1 VTSKNPVGHAGLQ
14 LVVIERLIDILHCA
28 NKFDRRCTDIEGRGT
43 KRMLDKFAIAA
54 ALQETGTLLEIR
66 GGNDYF
72 KARAYKAGARAVAE
86 LATDIGELVRQR
98 RLTEIKGVGNALAA
112 QIAELYTTGNSSFLE
127 KLRQELPAGI
137 IELSQV
143 PGLNLKKIEKL
154 HEALGIASVA
164 DLRAAA
170 EAGKIRDL
178 KGFGAKT
185 EQRILES
192 IDKFENRSERILSL
206 HARRLAERIIEYMQP
221 ARGLISIEPAGSLRR
236 WKETVGTVRLVAAG
250 EKPASLIQHFRRYPP
265 IIKIEDGTEKSVC
278 TARLPEGIKVELT
291 AVRPAEYVTTLF
303 QATGSVAH
311 LKHLTTVANSAG
323 KRSNKRG
330 SSPTV
335 REGSPTLKSEH
346 DIYETLGMQYVPP
359 ELREDEGEIEAALK
373 KKLPPDLITIED
385 IQGMIHCHT
394 VYSDGR
400 NTVAEMA
407 HAAEALGMKYLTITD
422 HSPTASYAGGLTV
435 DRLKRQWDEIDETQE
450 KVKIKLLKGTESDI
464 TQKGA
469 LDYPDRILEKF
480 DVIVASI
487 HARYKMDEDQMT
499 QRIVS
504 AMKQPVF
511 KIWGHAL
518 GRLIQRRPPFAC
530 RVEEILDVIAES
542 RAAIEINGDPH
553 RLDMEPRWLREARK
567 RKIKFVISTDAHSTR
582 DMLNL
587 KFGVGIARRGWVRRG
602 EVLNT
607 STVDKFK
614 KTVRPSEGV

>member
-1 VTSKNPVGHAGLQ
+1 
-14 LVVIERLIDILHCA
+14 
-28 NKFDRRCTDIEGRGT
+28 
-43 KRMLDKFAIAA
+43 MLDKFAIAA

-112 QIAELYTTGNSSFLE
+112 QIAELYTTGESSFLE
-127 KLRQELPAGI
+127 KLKQELPAGI

-143 PGLNLKKIEKL
+143 PGLTLKKIEKL
-154 HEALGIASVA
+154 HEALGVTSVA
-164 DLRAAA
+164 DLRATC
-170 EAGKIRDL
+170 EAGKVRDL

-221 ARGLISIEPAGSLRR
+221 ARGLISIEAAGSLRR

-265 IIKIEDGTEKSVC
+265 IIKIEDEVEKNVC
-278 TARLPEGIKVELT
+278 VAKLPEGIKVELT
-291 AVRPAEYVTTLF
+291 VVRPAEYVTTLF
-303 QATGSVAH
+303 QTTGSLAH
-311 LKHLTTVANSAG
+311 LKHLNTIANSDH
-323 KRSNKRG
+323 KRG
-330 SSPTV
+330 SK
-335 REGSPTLKSEH
+335 RGSATLKSEQE
-346 DIYETLGMQYVPP
+346 IYRAHGMQYVPP
-359 ELREDEGEIEAALK
+359 ELREDVGEIEAALK
-373 KKLPPDLITIED
+373 KKLPTDLITIED
-385 IQGMIHCHT
+385 IQGMVHCHT

-400 NTVAEMA
+400 NTVVEMA

-499 QRIVS
+499 RRIVS

-587 KFGVGIARRGWVRRG
+587 KFGVGIARRGWVRRS
-602 EVLNT
+602 EVLN
-607 STVDKFK
+607 SLNVGGFQKA
-614 KTVRPSEGV
+614 VRPAR

>member
-1 VTSKNPVGHAGLQ
+1 
-14 LVVIERLIDILHCA
+14 
-28 NKFDRRCTDIEGRGT
+28 
-43 KRMLDKFAIAA
+43 MLDKFAIAA
-54 ALQETGTLLEIR
+54 ALQETGALLEIK

-112 QIAELYTTGNSSFLE
+112 QIAELYNTGSSSFLE
-127 KLRQELPAGI
+127 KLKQELPAGI

-143 PGLNLKKIEKL
+143 PGLNLKKIEQL
-154 HEALGIASVA
+154 HQALDIANVA
-164 DLRAAA
+164 DLKAAC
-170 EAGKIRDL
+170 EAGKVREL

-192 IDKFENRSERILSL
+192 IDKFENRSERIHIH
-206 HARRLAERIIEYMQP
+206 HALRIANRITEYMQTAP
-221 ARGLISIEPAGSLRR
+221 GLTNIDAAGSLRR

-250 EKPASLIQHFRRYPP
+250 ARPASLINHFLRYPL
-265 IIKIEDGTEKSVC
+265 ITKTESQTKSVC
-278 TARLPEGIKVELT
+278 TVTLAEGAKVELT
-291 AVRPAEYVTTLF
+291 AVPPSEYTAALF
-303 QATGSVAH
+303 NATGSAAH
-311 LKHLTTVANSAG
+311 IERLTAI
-323 KRSNKRG
+323 RG

-335 REGSPTLKSEH
+335 REGVSSSIKNEE
-346 DIYETLGMQYVPP
+346 DIYHRLKMQYIPP
-359 ELREDEGEIEAALK
+359 ELRENTGEIEAAHK
-373 KKLPPDLITIED
+373 KKLPDDLVMLED

-400 NTVAEMA
+400 NTVEEMA

-422 HSPTASYAGGLTV
+422 HSPTASYAGGVTI

-450 KVKIKLLKGTESDI
+450 RVKIKLLKGTESDI
-464 TQKGA
+464 TAKGA

-480 DVIVASI
+480 DIIVASI
-487 HARYKMDEDQMT
+487 HARYKMDEEQMT
-499 QRIVS
+499 RRIVS

-518 GRLIQRRPPFAC
+518 GRLIERRPPFAC

-542 RAAIEINGDPH
+542 RAAIEINGDPY
-553 RLDMEPRWLREARK
+553 RLDMEPRWIREARK

-582 DMLNL
+582 DMNNL
-587 KFGVGIARRGWVRRG
+587 KFGIGIARRGWVRRA
-602 EVLNT
+602 EVHEHSRAL
-607 STVDKFK
+607 
-614 KTVRPSEGV
+614 GA

>member
-1 VTSKNPVGHAGLQ
+1 
-14 LVVIERLIDILHCA
+14 
-28 NKFDRRCTDIEGRGT
+28 
-43 KRMLDKFAIAA
+43 MLDKFAIAA
-54 ALQETGTLLEIR
+54 ALQETGTLLEIK

-72 KARAYKAGARAVAE
+72 KARAYKAGARSVAE
-86 LATDIGELVRQR
+86 LGTDIGELVRQR

-112 QIAELYTTGNSSFLE
+112 QIAELYNTGKSSFLE
-127 KLRQELPAGI
+127 TLKEELPAGI

-154 HEALGIASVA
+154 HQAVGITSVA
-164 DLRAAA
+164 DLRAACA
-170 EAGKIRDL
+170 AGKVREL

-185 EQRILES
+185 EQKILES
-192 IDKFENRSERILSL
+192 IDKFENRSERLLLL
-206 HARRLAERIIEYMQP
+206 HASRIADRIIEYLRP
-221 ARGLISIEPAGSLRR
+221 SPGLINIEVAGAVRR
-236 WKETVGTVRLVAAG
+236 WKETVGTIRLVAG
-250 EKPASLIQHFRRYPP
+250 SRQPAALIDYFRRYPL
-265 IIKIEDGTEKSVC
+265 ITKVEAATRTTCVV
-278 TARLPEGIKVELT
+278 RLAEGAKVELT
-291 AVRPAEYVTTLF
+291 VARPAEYMMTLF

-311 LKHLTTVANSAG
+311 LERLSAIAQNG
-323 KRSNKRG
+323 QGSKRRG
-330 SSPTV
+330 PTV
-335 REGSPTLKSEH
+335 REGSSSIKSEQ
-346 DIYETLGMQYVPP
+346 DIYRHLGMQYVPP
-359 ELREDEGEIEAALK
+359 ELREDAGEIEAAQK
-373 KKLPPDLITIED
+373 KKLPADLVTIED
-385 IQGMIHCHT
+385 LQGMVHCHT
-394 VYSDGR
+394 TYSDGR
-400 NTVAEMA
+400 NSVAEMA

-422 HSPTASYAGGLTV
+422 HSPTASYAGGLTI

-450 KVKIKLLKGTESDI
+450 KVKIRLLKGTESDI

-480 DVIVASI
+480 DIIVASI

-499 QRIVS
+499 RRIVS
-504 AMKQPVF
+504 AMKLPVF

-567 RKIKFVISTDAHSTR
+567 RKIKFVISTDAHSTS

-607 STVDKFK
+607 LSVSAFQKA
-614 KTVRPSEGV
+614 VSPAR

>member
-1 VTSKNPVGHAGLQ
+1 
-14 LVVIERLIDILHCA
+14 
-28 NKFDRRCTDIEGRGT
+28 
-43 KRMLDKFAIAA
+43 MLDKFAIAA
-54 ALQETGTLLEIR
+54 ALQETGTLLEIK

-72 KARAYKAGARAVAE
+72 KARAYKAGARSIAE

-112 QIAELYTTGNSSFLE
+112 QIAELYNTGKSSFLE
-127 KLRQELPAGI
+127 KLRQELPSGI

-154 HEALGIASVA
+154 HEALGISSVA
-164 DLRAAA
+164 DLRAAC
-170 EAGKIRDL
+170 EAGTIREL

-221 ARGLISIEPAGSLRR
+221 VRGLTQIEAAGSLRR

-250 EKPASLIQHFRRYPP
+250 SKPAALIEHFRRYPP
-265 IIKIEDGTEKSVC
+265 IIKIDSAEKNVC

-291 AVRPAEYVTTLF
+291 AVRAAEYATALF
-303 QATGSVAH
+303 QATGSLAH
-311 LKHLTTVANSAG
+311 LERVAAIANGRTTGDNG
-323 KRSNKRG
+323 RG

-335 REGSPTLKSEH
+335 REGSPLLKSEP
-346 DIYETLGMQYVPP
+346 DIYQHLGMQYVPP
-359 ELREDEGEIEAALK
+359 ELREDTGEIEAALK
-373 KKLPPDLITIED
+373 KKLPTDLITIED
-385 IQGMIHCHT
+385 IQGMVHCHT
-394 VYSDGR
+394 TYSDGR
-400 NTVAEMA
+400 NTVEEMA
-407 HAAEALGMKYLTITD
+407 LAAEALGMKYLTITD

-435 DRLKRQWDEIDETQE
+435 DRLKRQWEEIDETQA

-464 TQKGA
+464 TQKGL

-487 HARYKMDEDQMT
+487 HARYKMDEEQMT
-499 QRIVS
+499 RRIVS
-504 AMKQPVF
+504 AMQVPVF

-542 RAAIEINGDPH
+542 RAAVEINGDPH

-607 STVDKFK
+607 LSVGGFQKA
-614 KTVRPSEGV
+614 VRPAG

>member
-1 VTSKNPVGHAGLQ
+1 
-14 LVVIERLIDILHCA
+14 
-28 NKFDRRCTDIEGRGT
+28 
-43 KRMLDKFAIAA
+43 MLDKFAIAA

-86 LATDIGELVRQR
+86 LATDIGDLVRQR

-112 QIAELYTTGNSSFLE
+112 QIAELYTTGKSSFLE

-154 HEALGIASVA
+154 NEALGVASVA

-170 EAGKIRDL
+170 EAGEIRDL

-192 IDKFENRSERILSL
+192 IDKFENRSERLLSL

-265 IIKIEDGTEKSVC
+265 IIQIEPDEEKNVC
-278 TARLPEGIKVELT
+278 VARLPEGVKVEFI
-291 AVRPAEYVTTLF
+291 AVRPTDYVATF
-303 QATGSVAH
+303 FRATGSKEH
-311 LKHLTTVANSAG
+311 LRRLTRMAAG
-323 KRSNKRG
+323 KGGG
-330 SSPTV
+330 SSTM
-335 REGSPTLKSEH
+335 RKDLARIKSEA
-346 DIYETLGMQYVPP
+346 DIYKAFGMQYVPP
-359 ELREDEGEIEAALK
+359 ELREDEGELQAALK
-373 KKLPPDLITIED
+373 KKLPKDLITIED
-385 IQGMIHCHT
+385 IQGMVHCHT

-499 QRIVS
+499 RRIVS
-504 AMKQPVF
+504 AMKQPVY

-607 STVDKFK
+607 LTVDKFRNV
-614 KTVRPSEGV
+614 VRPSANRRYAKGV

>member
-1 VTSKNPVGHAGLQ
+1 
-14 LVVIERLIDILHCA
+14 
-28 NKFDRRCTDIEGRGT
+28 
-43 KRMLDKFAIAA
+43 MLDKFAIAA
-54 ALQETGTLLEIR
+54 ALQETGALLEIK

-72 KARAYKAGARAVAE
+72 KARAYKAGARSIAE
-86 LATDIGELVRQR
+86 LTDDIGELVRQR

-112 QIAELYTTGNSSFLE
+112 QIAELYNTGRSSFLD
-127 KLRQELPAGI
+127 KLKQELPSGI
-137 IELSQV
+137 LELSQV

-154 HEALGIASVA
+154 HQELGIGSVA
-164 DLRAAA
+164 DLKAAC
-170 EAGKIRDL
+170 EAGKIREL

-192 IDKFENRSERILSL
+192 IGKYYNRGERILLL
-206 HARRLAERIIEYMQP
+206 HALRIADRILEYMQTAP
-221 ARGLISIEPAGSLRR
+221 GLASIDAAGSIRR
-236 WKETVGTVRLVAAG
+236 WKETVSTIRIVAAG
-250 EKPASLIQHFRRYPP
+250 ARPAALTEHFRRYP
-265 IIKIEDGTEKSVC
+265 IITKIESEAKTVC
-278 TARLPEGIKVELT
+278 TVRLAEGPRVELT
-291 AVRPAEYVTTLF
+291 AVRPDEYTLALF
-303 QATGSVAH
+303 QATGSPAH
-311 LKHLTTVANSAG
+311 LEGLAPQAEARPSGRAPRARGKAETVKA
-323 KRSNKRG
+323 
-330 SSPTV
+330 SSSIET
-335 REGSPTLKSEH
+335 EA
-346 DIYETLGMQYVPP
+346 DIYRHFGMQYIPP
-359 ELREDEGEIEAALK
+359 ELRENTGEIEAALK
-373 KKLPPDLITIED
+373 HKLPEDLITLPD

-400 NTVAEMA
+400 NTVEEMA
-407 HAAEALGMKYLTITD
+407 RAAEGLGMKYLTITD

-435 DRLKRQWDEIDETQE
+435 DRLRRQWDEIDETQE

-464 TQKGA
+464 TAKGL

-480 DVIVASI
+480 DIIVASI

-499 QRIVS
+499 RRIVS

-567 RKIKFVISTDAHSTR
+567 RKIKFVISTDAHSIR
-582 DMLNL
+582 DMYNL
-587 KFGVGIARRGWVRRG
+587 KFGIGIARRGWVRRG

-607 STVDKFK
+607 LS
-614 KTVRPSEGV
+614 VRSFQKAVNPAAAR

>member
-1 VTSKNPVGHAGLQ
+1 
-14 LVVIERLIDILHCA
+14 
-28 NKFDRRCTDIEGRGT
+28 
-43 KRMLDKFAIAA
+43 MLDKFAIAT
-54 ALQETGTLLEIR
+54 ALQETGTLLEIK

-72 KARAYKAGARAVAE
+72 KARAYKAGARSVAE
-86 LATDIGELVRQR
+86 LAGDIGELVRQR

-112 QIAELYTTGNSSFLE
+112 QIAELYNTGKSSFLE
-127 KLRQELPAGI
+127 KLKEELPAGI

-154 HEALGIASVA
+154 HQALGITSVA
-164 DLRAAA
+164 DLRAACA
-170 EAGKIRDL
+170 AGKVRDL

-185 EQRILES
+185 EQKILES
-192 IDKFENRSERILSL
+192 IDKFENRSERLLIL
-206 HARRLAERIIEYMQP
+206 HAWRIADRLIEYMQP
-221 ARGLISIEPAGSLRR
+221 VGGLLTIEAAGSLRR

-250 EKPASLIQHFRRYPP
+250 KQPAALIEHFRRYPL
-265 IIKIEDGTEKSVC
+265 ITSIESEARNVC
-278 TARLPEGIKVELT
+278 TARLPEGAKVELT
-291 AVRPAEYVTTLF
+291 AVRPADFVATLF
-303 QATGSVAH
+303 QATGSAAH
-311 LKHLTTVANSAG
+311 LERLTTIANGAS
-323 KRSNKRG
+323 KRG
-330 SSPTV
+330 SNPQQIKT
-335 REGSPTLKSEH
+335 EQ
-346 DIYETLGMQYVPP
+346 DIYRVLGMQYVPP
-359 ELREDEGEIEAALK
+359 ELREDAGEIEAAQK
-373 KKLPPDLITIED
+373 KKLPTDLITIED
-385 IQGMIHCHT
+385 LQGMVHCHT
-394 VYSDGR
+394 TYSDGR
-400 NTVAEMA
+400 NSVAEMA

-422 HSPTASYAGGLTV
+422 HSPTASYAGGLTI

-450 KVKIKLLKGTESDI
+450 QVKIRLLKGTESDI
-464 TQKGA
+464 TQRGA

-480 DVIVASI
+480 DIIVASI

-499 QRIVS
+499 RRIVS

-607 STVDKFK
+607 LSVTAFQKA
-614 KTVRPSEGV
+614 VRPSR

>member
-1 VTSKNPVGHAGLQ
+1 
-14 LVVIERLIDILHCA
+14 
-28 NKFDRRCTDIEGRGT
+28 
-43 KRMLDKFAIAA
+43 MLDKYGIAA
-54 ALQETGTLLEIR
+54 ALQETGTLLEIK
-66 GGNDYF
+66 GGDDYF

-86 LATDIGELVRQR
+86 LAADIGELVRQR

-112 QIAELYTTGNSSFLE
+112 QIAELYNTSKSSFLE
-127 KLRQELPAGI
+127 KLRQELPSGI

-143 PGLNLKKIEKL
+143 PGLNLKKIETL
-154 HEALGIASVA
+154 HQALGIASVA
-164 DLRAAA
+164 DLRAAC
-170 EAGKIRDL
+170 EAGKIREL

-185 EQRILES
+185 EQGILES
-192 IDKFENRSERILSL
+192 IAKFENRSERLLIL
-206 HARRLAERIIEYMQP
+206 HARRIADRIIEYMQP
-221 ARGLISIEPAGSLRR
+221 VRGLISIEPAGSLRR

-250 EKPASLIQHFRRYPP
+250 KQPAALIEHFRRYPL
-265 IIKIEDGTEKSVC
+265 ITSIESEARNVCSV
-278 TARLPEGIKVELT
+278 RLPEGAKVELT
-291 AVRPAEYVTTLF
+291 AVRPAEYVMTLF
-303 QATGSVAH
+303 QATGSPSH
-311 LKHLTTVANSAG
+311 LNRLTTIANGGSA
-323 KRSNKRG
+323 RG

-335 REGSPTLKSEH
+335 REGSPTIKSEA
-346 DIYETLGMQYVPP
+346 DIYNHFGMQHVPP

-373 KKLPPDLITIED
+373 KKLPTDLITIED
-385 IQGMIHCHT
+385 IQGMVHCHT
-394 VYSDGR
+394 TYSDGR
-400 NTVAEMA
+400 NSVAEMA

-422 HSPTASYAGGLTV
+422 HSPTASYAGGLTI
-435 DRLKRQWDEIDETQE
+435 DRLKRQWDEIDETQD

-480 DVIVASI
+480 DIIVASI

-499 QRIVS
+499 RRIVS

-567 RKIKFVISTDAHSTR
+567 RKIKFVISTDAHSVS

-607 STVDKFK
+607 LSVSAFQKA
-614 KTVRPSEGV
+614 VRPSL

>member
-1 VTSKNPVGHAGLQ
+1 
-14 LVVIERLIDILHCA
+14 
-28 NKFDRRCTDIEGRGT
+28 
-43 KRMLDKFAIAA
+43 MLDKFAIAA
-54 ALQETGTLLEIR
+54 ALQETGALLEIK

-86 LATDIGELVRQR
+86 LATDIGDLVAQR

-112 QIAELYTTGNSSFLE
+112 QIAELYNTGKSAFLE
-127 KLRQELPAGI
+127 QLRNELPAGI

-154 HEALGIASVA
+154 HQALGIASVA
-164 DLRAAA
+164 DLQAACA
-170 EAGKIRDL
+170 AGKVREL

-185 EQRILES
+185 EQSILKN
-192 IDKFENRSERILSL
+192 IDKFENRSERILIL
-206 HARRLAERIIEYMQP
+206 HARRLADRIIEYLQSVP
-221 ARGLISIEPAGSLRR
+221 GLISIEAAGSLRR
-236 WKETVGTVRLVAAG
+236 WKETVGVVRLVAAG
-250 EKPASLIQHFRRYPP
+250 KQPAALIAHFRRYPL
-265 IIKIEDGTEKSVC
+265 IISIESDEKNVC

-291 AVRPAEYVTTLF
+291 AVRPADYVMSLF
-303 QATGSVAH
+303 QATGSMAH
-311 LKHLTTVANSAG
+311 LERLTTIANGAG
-323 KRSNKRG
+323 NRG

-335 REGSPTLKSEH
+335 REGLATGPIKSEQ
-346 DIYETLGMQYVPP
+346 DIYHHLGMQYVPP
-359 ELREDEGEIEAALK
+359 ELRENEGEIEAALK
-373 KKLPPDLITIED
+373 QKLPTDLITIED
-385 IQGMIHCHT
+385 IQGMVHCHT
-394 VYSDGR
+394 TYSDGR
-400 NTVAEMA
+400 NSVLEMA

-450 KVKIKLLKGTESDI
+450 KVKIRLLKGTESDI

-480 DVIVASI
+480 DIIVASI

-499 QRIVS
+499 RRIVS

-542 RAAIEINGDPH
+542 RAAIEVNGDPH

-607 STVDKFK
+607 LSIGKFQK
-614 KTVRPSEGV
+614 IVRPAAQ

>member
-1 VTSKNPVGHAGLQ
+1 
-14 LVVIERLIDILHCA
+14 
-28 NKFDRRCTDIEGRGT
+28 
-43 KRMLDKFAIAA
+43 MLDKFAIAA
-54 ALQETGTLLEIR
+54 ALQETGTLLEIK

-72 KARAYKAGARAVAE
+72 KARAYKAGARSVAE

-112 QIAELYTTGNSSFLE
+112 QIAELYNTGTSSFLQ
-127 KLRQELPAGI
+127 KLKQELPAGI

-154 HEALGIASVA
+154 NEALGIASVA
-164 DLRAAA
+164 DLRAACD
-170 EAGKIRDL
+170 AGKIREL

-192 IDKFENRSERILSL
+192 IDKFENRSERILLL
-206 HARRLAERIIEYMQP
+206 HARRLADRIVEYMQP
-221 ARGLISIEPAGSLRR
+221 VRGLIAIEPAGSVRR
-236 WKETVGTVRLVAAG
+236 WKETVGTVRLVAAS
-250 EKPASLIQHFRRYPP
+250 KQPATLIDHFRHYPL
-265 IIKIEDGTEKSVC
+265 IIKIEVAGKTTC
-278 TARLPEGIKVELT
+278 AARLPDGVKVELT
-291 AVRPAEYVTTLF
+291 AVKPAEFGSTLF
-303 QATGSVAH
+303 QVTGSSAH
-311 LKHLTTVANSAG
+311 LRRLTEIAEG
-323 KRSNKRG
+323 G
-330 SSPTV
+330 SSRTV
-335 REGSPTLKSEH
+335 RKGASTSIKNEP
-346 DIYETLGMQYVPP
+346 DIYHALGMQFVPP
-359 ELREDEGEIEAALK
+359 ELREDTGEIEAALK
-373 KKLPPDLITIED
+373 KKLPTDLITIED
-385 IQGMIHCHT
+385 LQGMIHCHT
-394 VYSDGR
+394 TYSDGR
-400 NTVAEMA
+400 NSVMEMA

-422 HSPTASYAGGLTV
+422 HSPTASYAGGLTI
-435 DRLKRQWDEIDETQE
+435 DRLKRQWDEIDATQE
-450 KVKIKLLKGTESDI
+450 QVKIKLLKGTESDI
-464 TQKGA
+464 TAKGA

-499 QRIVS
+499 KRIVS
-504 AMKQPVF
+504 AMRQPVF

-567 RKIKFVISTDAHSTR
+567 RKIKFVISTDAHSTK

-607 STVDKFK
+607 LSVTAFQKA
-614 KTVRPSEGV
+614 VRP